1 MFRFPAARPAVVAE
15 PLTPG
20 LRRAA
25 WVVMIGASMSFLD
38 STIVN
43 VALRSLSASLH
54 ASLAG
59 VQWAV
64 FTVGSALC
72 ALSASLD
79 MLVACRVLQ
88 GAGGGAI
95 LPVGTMIW
103 TGQASKGWAGR
114 LSSGSTS
121 PSACSG
127 ASWRFACFPGRPA
140 GTPGRGAGGAGGRD
154 AAAGRVRGMGHADQA
169 TASRPAPVR
178 QPDLHGG
185 VGDPVQPRRG
195 DVRRHDPHAV
205 VLPDRPG
212 PGRDRH
218 RAPAH
223 PLRPGRPRS
232 EE

>member
-64 FTVGSALC
+64 TGYLLVLAAMIPVTGWAARRVGESQLYVAALAVFTVGSALC

-103 TGQASKGWAGR
+103 TGQASKCWAGR
-114 LSSGSTS
+114 RSSGSTS

-127 ASWRFACFPGRPA
+127 ASWRFACVPAGRPA
-140 GTPGRGAGGAGGRD
+140 
-154 AAAGRVRGMGHADQA
+154 
-169 TASRPAPVR
+169 
-178 QPDLHGG
+178 
-185 VGDPVQPRRG
+185 
-195 DVRRHDPHAV
+195 
-205 VLPDRPG
+205 
-212 PGRDRH
+212 
-218 RAPAH
+218 
-223 PLRPGRPRS
+223 
-232 EE
+232 